1 MRIKRGEQEDDD
13 LQLVDGVSSI
23 ADLGGLWN
31 IAFTTT
37 IPGDRGEIDFTMS
50 RVHRGVEATVEV
62 SISQVQS
69 SFSLCLRCSIGGFDE
84 EIRLFDGAIG
94 GSRGLKSFVIA
105 LPVGSTMD
113 LKFKMGA
120 ESSTGSAEH
129 GCSFEADTHGHATRE
144 MKTGFGLI
152 SVKATWSTLVLGC

>member
-1 MRIKRGEQEDDD
+1 MRIKTGEQEDDD
-13 LQLVDGVSSI
+13 PQLIDGVSSI

-31 IAFTTT
+31 IAFSTT

-50 RVHRGVEATVEV
+50 RVYRGVEATVEV
-62 SISQVQS
+62 DISQAQS
-69 SFSLCLRCSIGGFDE
+69 GFDLCLCGFIGGFDE

-94 GSRGLKSFVIA
+94 ESRGLQRFVIA

-113 LKFKMGA
+113 LKFKMGV

-129 GCSFEADTHGHATRE
+129 GCSFEADTHGHATRDI
-144 MKTGFGLI
+144 KTGFGLI